1 MCVCITWTR
10 KNFHFLLDKEVF
22 VLSIN
27 KVVRLRTKFFRRNL
41 VKKIFF
47 LFWHKTG
54 KPIIV
59 KLCCLNESNRDFII
73 IVTDFNEMTENFP
86 TFSTLQ
92 NWSTVLVLSISCTYT
107 YLCMKFN
114 IYVILS
120 NSLLL
125 HTKMTKKFFNMYV
138 IYVWCSYLFCI
149 NIINES
155 WNMTGAY
162 LKRNSCYVPIN
173 WIELSIDTANINC
186 SWYLRINIGGK
197 NSK

>member
-1 MCVCITWTR
+1 MCITWTR

-27 KVVRLRTKFFRRNL
+27 KVVEYKIFQEKSR
-41 VKKIFF
+41 KKIFF

-92 NWSTVLVLSISCTYT
+92 NGSTSMCNFFFLDKLRKFTISDFPKQTH
-107 YLCMKFN
+107 FRH
-114 IYVILS
+114 ILITLFFFHPLIDPHCDIVFQPIAWAS
-120 NSLLL
+120 AAS
-125 HTKMTKKFFNMYV
+125 TKT
-138 IYVWCSYLFCI
+138 L
-149 NIINES
+149 
-155 WNMTGAY
+155 
-162 LKRNSCYVPIN
+162 
-173 WIELSIDTANINC
+173 
-186 SWYLRINIGGK
+186 
-197 NSK
+197 